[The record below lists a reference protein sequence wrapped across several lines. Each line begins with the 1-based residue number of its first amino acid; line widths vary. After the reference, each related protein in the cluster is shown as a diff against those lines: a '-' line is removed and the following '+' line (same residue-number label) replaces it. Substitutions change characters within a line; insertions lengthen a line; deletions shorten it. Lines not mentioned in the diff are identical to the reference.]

1 VFKGSG
7 VLRLVADD
15 SSPQGGSVLGAV
27 YAQRSEPCAFFCG
40 FGKLAYRFRSVFS
53 HNGLLTNKYNFLDLR
68 WKGFIRG
75 EHYEKAICICND

>member
-1 VFKGSG
+1 MFKGSG

-15 SSPQGGSVLGAV
+15 SSPQGGSILGAV
-27 YAQRSEPCAFFCG
+27 DAQRSEPCAFFCV
-40 FGKLAYRFRSVFS
+40 VFS

>member
-1 VFKGSG
+1 MFKGSG

-15 SSPQGGSVLGAV
+15 SGPQGGSILGAV
-27 YAQRSEPCAFFCG
+27 YAQRSEPSAFFCV
-40 FGKLAYRFRSVFS
+40 VFS